1 MKIYIYISHPFSK
14 LLKSR
19 CQKIS
24 RIRRQIKKIDL
35 FYFTKQTLT
44 VNYFRK
50 QMNIQIKSSS
60 EAPFLRQIISFMLS
74 TQGASPGYTVH
85 TCINFSKLP
94 SPLPHHLFTTSE
106 MVGPTD
112 RGKHAYF
119 ISFVTQHMLH
129 VSVTD
134 ALYLHK
140 ELCHLNRINENKY

>member
-1 MKIYIYISHPFSK
+1 
-14 LLKSR
+14 
-19 CQKIS
+19 
-24 RIRRQIKKIDL
+24 
-35 FYFTKQTLT
+35 
-44 VNYFRK
+44 
-50 QMNIQIKSSS
+50 MNIQIKSSS

-119 ISFVTQHMLH
+119 FPRLIRFTFQSLVILANIFR
-129 VSVTD
+129 SD
-134 ALYLHK
+134 ARYLHK
-140 ELCHLNRINENKY
+140 ELCHLYRINENKYYRCGYMAGNRSRFSKY